1 MSLTELKWIL
11 SCFEMMSGMRI
22 NYSKSELVPM
32 NLEDHVVANISDIFG
47 CLVGAFPIRCLG
59 VSLHYQKLKRE
70 DLQPLVDK
78 ILKKIAGWRGKLL
91 SNAGR
96 IVLIKT
102 CLASVHVYLMSFFKP
117 DVLLRVPQVGPG
129 SN

>member
-11 SCFEMMSGMRI
+11 SRFEMMSGMRI

-47 CLVGAFPIRCLG
+47 CPVGAFPIRCLG

-70 DLQPLVDK
+70 DLQPF
-78 ILKKIAGWRGKLL
+78 
-91 SNAGR
+91 S
-96 IVLIKT
+96 
-102 CLASVHVYLMSFFKP
+102 
-117 DVLLRVPQVGPG
+117 
-129 SN
+129 